1 MKIAVI
7 GAGAFG
13 TALANVIKN
22 DHEIVLY
29 SRNKE
34 LADSINA
41 TRRNGSIFPHK
52 LLSKKI
58 KCTAAIADARDAD
71 LVFLCLPSHAIL
83 GFVKSMDLSPQ
94 SVVINGAKG
103 FGAGKKLIPQILS
116 EIIPNEIC
124 SLKGPSF
131 ASELILEVPTSFTL
145 ASDSRQSFEK
155 ISSVFRN
162 EIVVF
167 DYTQDVNG
175 VEILSILKNIY
186 AIIIG
191 IVDACYNSPNTRFL
205 TFTKALNEIN
215 SILKHFKVPVETMF
229 CYAGIGDF
237 GLTSLN
243 DLSRNRTLGLLI
255 GKGFFGNEIS
265 NTVVLEGVKAI
276 DTLIETIPTSLQE
289 KLPLIQNLDQLIKGK
304 MTVRQFVDVI
314 IFPERG

>member
-1 MKIAVI
+1 MKISVI

-13 TALANVIKN
+13 TALVNVIKN
-22 DHEIVLY
+22 EHDIFLF
-29 SRNKE
+29 SRNSQLVE
-34 LADSINA
+34 TIN
-41 TRRNGSIFPHK
+41 TSRRNTAFFPHK
-52 LLSKKI
+52 VLSKKI
-58 KCTAAIADARDAD
+58 RCTADVKEVTSAD
-71 LVFLCLPSHAIL
+71 LIFLCIPSHAIVS
-83 GFVKSMDLSPQ
+83 FIQ
-94 SVVINGAKG
+94 SSKPASNAIIINGAKG
-103 FGAGKKLIPQILS
+103 FGERKKLIPQTLS
-116 EIIPNEIC
+116 EILPNEIC

-145 ASDSRQSFEK
+145 ATKNQLSFEK
-155 ISSVFRN
+155 ISSVFRE

-167 DYTQDVNG
+167 DHTEDVNG
-175 VEILSILKNIY
+175 VEMLSILKNIY

-215 SILKHFKVPVETMF
+215 SILKLFNIPVETMF

-237 GLTSLN
+237 GLTALN

-276 DTLIETIPTSLQE
+276 DHLMDTIPTE
-289 KLPLIQNLDQLIKGK
+289 MHGKLPLLFHVNQLIKSK
-304 MTVRQFVDVI
+304 ITVREFVDCI
-314 IFPERG
+314 IFQHKL